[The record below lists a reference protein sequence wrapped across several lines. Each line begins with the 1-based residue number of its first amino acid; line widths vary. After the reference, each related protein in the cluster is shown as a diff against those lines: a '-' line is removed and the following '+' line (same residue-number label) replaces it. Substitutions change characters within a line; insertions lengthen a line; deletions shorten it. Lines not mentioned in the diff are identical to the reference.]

1 MRYHTSPEIRA
12 TPTTPPTTPPAMAA
26 VFVSLVLMGVEMG
39 GDEGVVMGGDGG
51 SVIGDVEGVVIGGD
65 GGRASTMACEVRVGA
80 WIMDAVPLM
89 PKSHL
94 SFEFRALEL
103 IFMAI
108 FAMIRVSTVMV
119 VLISTTLALDNSRL

>member
-1 MRYHTSPEIRA
+1 MKYHTSPEIRA

-26 VFVSLVLMGVEMG
+26 VFVSLVEMG

-65 GGRASTMACEVRVGA
+65 GGEASTMACEVRVGA

-103 IFMAI
+103 IFIAI